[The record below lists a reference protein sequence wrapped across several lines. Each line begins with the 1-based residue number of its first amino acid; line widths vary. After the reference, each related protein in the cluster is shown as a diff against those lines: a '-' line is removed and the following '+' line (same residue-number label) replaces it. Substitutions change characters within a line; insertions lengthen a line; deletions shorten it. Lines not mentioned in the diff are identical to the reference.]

1 MRPQNDDTL
10 VEVRVLMNAGLTYL
24 SNIKNQFVRLR
35 VRDLDVGVAA
45 WNEDPEG
52 VDGEVKQDE
61 PSGHLLRVKRT
72 LKNKM
77 NYFRPN
83 QEQLRSKLLSSWR

>member
-1 MRPQNDDTL
+1 MTTHKGSYECWSILSLEQKKI
-10 VEVRVLMNAGLTYL
+10 VL
-24 SNIKNQFVRLR
+24 S

-72 LKNKM
+72 LKKKM

-83 QEQLRSKLLSSWR
+83 QEQLRSELLTSWR

>member
-1 MRPQNDDTL
+1 M
-10 VEVRVLMNAGLTYL
+10 
-24 SNIKNQFVRLR
+24 
-35 VRDLDVGVAA
+35 AA

-72 LKNKM
+72 LKKKT

-83 QEQLRSKLLSSWR
+83 QEQLRSDLSSCAPGGDLKSQEIVNFVLRDPAA